1 MTRNHKEKVINNNE
15 SIESPPILLRQIGKH
30 HWEPAEKASI
40 FFGRPV
46 IACIFWGVKHNGTAT
61 VFIAHPNGTRSTE
74 NVLTRMYNGELSIPK
89 EIEKLCVPMN
99 EVRDYLYSIG
109 E

>member
-1 MTRNHKEKVINNNE
+1 
-15 SIESPPILLRQIGKH
+15 
-30 HWEPAEKASI
+30 
-40 FFGRPV
+40 
-46 IACIFWGVKHNGTAT
+46 
-61 VFIAHPNGTRSTE
+61 E